1 MARIKKYGDTQVQ
14 NLTSFNTFIT
24 DVNPNSDYFRITE
37 FKESFSGGKN
47 GFLIEGSEYL
57 LESTEIKIEILD
69 VDGNPIYWEPGNG
82 IPEYYEGVSKV
93 VAVYVYDD
101 TPIGQANIT
110 VLGELK
116 QYLDGDGIV
125 RDIPAEWKGLYN
137 VKWERAFKVNKL
149 LSNEDKVRFYKR
161 PKITI
166 DEIARPIFTATPT
179 LIQQTGSLN
188 GTPLVPGEGVRLST
202 FSLPSSYLL
211 DINGNTN
218 WSGSIINGT
227 ITMPNL
233 GITFTPSN
241 LVTNKQLIVSNPYS
255 SNGLAAS
262 FSNQPYTASFTYL
275 VEDSPIGTAL
285 SGSFAKINITDLTT
299 FVGDVARVKVF
310 RKSQSEVSDFQF
322 VQEIALESNEILVD
336 LESSERN
343 QENYGLFTT
352 YTLNNYWVTSSNN
365 LVRNF
370 NQNVL
375 FNSVKLDSVGANQFY
390 TSKSIDVTSGVEY
403 TLDMNVKLD
412 TNISEVNYIKVYL
425 EGTKDGKTIN
435 QEITT
440 ITSSNPYLQK
450 TNVNENII
458 ANDFDSVKL
467 YFEVKGLGW
476 YISDVSLRASQE
488 TSFSPDEITFI
499 QPVQRNLESETFDFR
514 FEFYDINNNYIPVEV
529 LATKTFSGGNL
540 NVINKSINLV
550 PTSLYFQFDSGS
562 GTGNP
567 MAPTTIY
574 IDAETNFITGSITFV
589 SKSYDIDNNELSSSY
604 YTGGKYPGLLID
616 EGDNR
621 YRLTVQN
628 FTGSVAVGQPER
640 IVQYV
645 EYTANVEGVS
655 DSIVITRV
663 SDGKGGVNYEIR
675 PYNGIVIRNSDASS
689 SLEIQAVRIDGI
701 NEINLKSGLPLGK
714 SDYQLFVQSG
724 STYINL
730 QKANDSGFLLGLS
743 PGVTGSGQLSYNARF
758 NRDSIDGQITV
769 YLIPSSSNNYS
780 ASILTS
786 LTLTDLQD
794 GLDAGVVL
802 YDADTFSIN
811 PSPKLQTDFSRFI
824 PISSSATASFYRR
837 GTFENPISCSI
848 EVYPSMSINSDF
860 IAEYWVNYVTHSC
873 DPNISVVA
881 YNEFGNI
888 ILPIST
894 SQYTEGLPLTQNKQL
909 ITNFTYTEP
918 WTSASVSVDKL
929 FTIVPDGLP
938 GEEPITIIVDPVNVV
953 LKSNENGDVSD
964 FTPSITSI
972 KVKQGDTFLIY
983 DTASLLP
990 QPGTPGNFSTDGL
1003 FSIINVTGVDVVAG
1017 GYNVDPLDSTKAL
1030 TNTISEFTNTI
1041 GSVQYDIKY
1050 QPYYT
1055 SSVVTASFVQPYTK
1069 VSDGPAARSVS
1080 LVSSADVVN
1089 YDGDGVVLS
1098 PTENIVITATAY
1110 NTTGSA
1116 HFQYFKNDVSLGPPT
1131 AINFNG
1137 NILDLPSGDTVA
1149 PGESAVYRVTLRD
1162 GSSDENDTVFAEN
1175 QITITGI
1182 QAGGTPYNVSLTN
1195 ENSSIFANV
1204 YDTITFTGTGTQ
1216 ILATKGG
1223 TPLLATQSF
1232 STSTFDQLG
1241 TVIPN
1246 GEYKVTLFSTSSHI
1260 TPATSNLT
1268 LGSTIPVV
1276 NNIAT
1281 IGDLSDW
1288 RYLRNTASLLP
1299 LSSSAEII
1307 YEVDLEDGKAVYY
1320 KTQSL
1325 TVQYEGAIG
1334 PGLIMRG
1341 EWTGSIDYIFD
1352 VQAKRRDAVFRD
1364 ISGNV
1369 HYWGTTVDLVKSGI
1383 APYTTIPFYDGT
1395 QQSGD
1400 IDVNGWQYLGQEDFF
1415 VAAKLAIFEESFVK
1429 NTINVGNNGGAEA
1442 FANIVLAG
1450 GRIDPYIAV
1459 GQTGTAGNSGDQ
1471 ISAGVIGYGNPG
1483 IFMGTKVTGSIK
1495 TPMMSLVNT
1504 GNTRYMRWDG
1514 SQLELSGKLNAGGML
1529 LGPDVSGSNDG
1540 LYIGNNNYWYDTGNF
1555 KVGDSNNYLEWDG
1568 STLTL
1573 RGSLKQTEG
1582 GVNEPTLKGVW
1593 TAGLTYYNN
1602 DVVSYSG
1609 QSWIATSAVS
1619 HVATNDTNATTGYP
1633 GSGPWNV
1640 YVSKGDDG
1648 AGVVYRGDFNTAETY
1663 FNNIDRKDIVRQIA
1677 NGTYPYWIFVGTD
1690 GTVPGAGN
1698 PPPTSGNT
1706 ATAYWKG
1713 FGAQFTSVATGLL
1726 LAENATI
1733 TKGLVIGISGSE
1745 TGFIRSAG
1753 AGSITAGSGFHI
1765 TADGEVR
1772 FGDSYPDGENY
1783 VYWNGSDLNI
1793 KGNINLAQGSV
1804 GGWTVDPTGSGGS
1817 LHDDNNLIVFN
1828 PSLPEIQM
1836 YNTSGQQKIKISPNN
1851 ILSDPAAASNVNISD
1866 LTSTLSAAASTT
1878 STNSSETIYSAY
1890 ETNASSTAFTAL
1902 QGTYEVNGL
1911 TGIPTIVV
1919 STTGLPSTAGQTS
1932 APDYDY
1938 YPFYP
1943 YQTHQGSSYAAFVT
1957 VDLFMEFVSSSGVVV
1972 HRETLNTGYA
1982 TGQAIQPQSY
1992 EAVASGFSPTGFIW
2006 QYAGAGYTSAASSYS
2021 PSAPSPKNFS
2031 VTFANYGTYSIR
2043 YSTRI
2048 SVRSGVEDDALS
2060 DGSRQYSYN
2069 SFTKA
2074 GVSFSA
2080 TLDTNIDL
2088 IFPVN
2093 FVEVNAGGFQA
2104 VTDSTQYVRLIR
2116 DDAGQT
2122 NPNLVY
2128 VKNGNT
2134 TLQHDDLNQVI
2145 LSNYASSVLYGK
2157 VSLGSD
2163 WSSDKTKP
2171 ATTNI
2176 LGGLRLQAATA
2187 TPASQ
2192 ANPQRLSDYIADG
2205 NTILALRQGS
2215 PGTNAYY
2222 QLPYYMDG
2230 TYNDVD
2236 YNKYETGHFLIL
2248 WNSDDNT
2255 SVQIRGMIQANTTS
2269 ATNGYTE
2276 LQGGVAWIIFYQGN
2290 SLGAISGTKSNHW
2303 VIAGLWDNNWP

>member
-24 DVNPNSDYFRITE
+24 DVNPNSEYFRITE

-116 QYLDGDGIV
+116 QYLDGDAIL

-161 PKITI
+161 PKVTI
-166 DEIARPIFTATPT
+166 DEISRPIFTATPT

-188 GTPLVPGEGVRLST
+188 GTPLIPGEGVRLST
-202 FSLPSSYLL
+202 FTLPSSYLL
-211 DINGNTN
+211 DINDNTN

-233 GITFTPSN
+233 GIAFTPSN

-275 VEDSPIGTAL
+275 VEDTAIGTAL

-365 LVRNF
+365 LTRTF

-375 FNSVKLDSVGANQFY
+375 FNSVKLDSIGANQFY
-390 TSKSIDVTSGVEY
+390 TSKSIDVTSEVEY

-412 TNISEVNYIKVYL
+412 TNISEANYIKVYL
-425 EGTKDGKTIN
+425 EGTKDGRIIT
-435 QEITT
+435 QPITT

-743 PGVTGSGQLSYNARF
+743 TGVTGSGELSYNARF

-811 PSPKLQTDFSRFI
+811 PSPKLQTDVSRFI
-824 PISSSATASFYRR
+824 PVSSSATASFYRR
-837 GTFENPISCSI
+837 GTFEAPISCSI

-860 IAEYWVNYVTHSC
+860 VAEYWVNYVTHSC
-873 DPNISVVA
+873 DPNISVIA

-894 SQYTEGLPLTQNKQL
+894 SQYIEGLPLTQNKQL

-990 QPGTPGNFSTDGL
+990 QPGTSGNFSTDGL
-1003 FSIINVTGVDVVAG
+1003 FSIINVTGVDIVAG
-1017 GYNVDPLDSTKAL
+1017 GYSVDPSNSTTAL
-1030 TNTISEFTNTI
+1030 TNAISEFTNAI

-1055 SSVVTASFVQPYTK
+1055 SSIVTASFVQPYTK

-1162 GSSDENDTVFAEN
+1162 GSDDENATVFAEN

-1204 YDTITFTGTGTQ
+1204 YDDITFTGTGTQ

-1232 STSTFDQLG
+1232 STPTFDQLG

-1268 LGSTIPVV
+1268 LGSVIPVV
-1276 NNIAT
+1276 ANIAT
-1281 IGDLSDW
+1281 IGDISDW

-1369 HYWGTTVDLVKSGI
+1369 HYWGTTVDLVKSPTF
-1383 APYTTIPFYDGT
+1383 PYTTIPFYDGT
-1395 QQSGD
+1395 QVSGD
-1400 IDVNGWQYLGQEDFF
+1400 IDVNGWQYLGQQDFF
-1415 VAAKLAIFEESFVK
+1415 VAAKIAIFEESFVK

-1471 ISAGVIGYGNPG
+1471 TSAGVIGYGNPG

-1514 SQLELSGKLNAGGML
+1514 AQLELSGKLNAGGML

-1540 LYIGNNNYWYDTGNF
+1540 LYINDNNYWYDTGQF
-1555 KVGDSNNYLEWDG
+1555 KVGNNTNYLGFSGSVLNVAGTITVLGGDAATQTYAQTVG
-1568 STLTL
+1568 TASYNQGVAYANVTASAAYQGAKAIADSIANGNYSGGTFISSTSVVSPILAGGAGYISTLFTV
-1573 RGSLKQTEG
+1573 GSASAATPAIYLDARNSVTRSIYIGPSAGGVFNSVTTPAYLDSLGRFSLSDKLFFDGVNLTINGAVTATTGFLG
-1582 GVNEPTLKGVW
+1582 GVNGWIIEP
-1593 TAGLTYYNN
+1593 GL
-1602 DVVSYSG
+1602 
-1609 QSWIATSAVS
+1609 
-1619 HVATNDTNATTGYP
+1619 
-1633 GSGPWNV
+1633 
-1640 YVSKGDDG
+1640 
-1648 AGVVYRGDFNTAETY
+1648 
-1663 FNNIDRKDIVRQIA
+1663 
-1677 NGTYPYWIFVGTD
+1677 
-1690 GTVPGAGN
+1690 
-1698 PPPTSGNT
+1698 
-1706 ATAYWKG
+1706 
-1713 FGAQFTSVATGLL
+1713 
-1726 LAENATI
+1726 
-1733 TKGLVIGISGSE
+1733 
-1745 TGFIRSAG
+1745 IRSNAG
-1753 AGSITAGSGFHI
+1753 TIFLDASANSIYIKAN
-1765 TADGEVR
+1765 AAAN
-1772 FGDSYPDGENY
+1772 PDLIFKRGAL
-1783 VYWNGSDLNI
+1783 S
-1793 KGNINLAQGSV
+1793 SV
-1804 GGWTVDPTGSGGS
+1804 GGSTINVTPPTTSTTITPSSANFYTYLTNQKVYHNTAGNGVAINLTSGTGTWADNDIDFAGGS
-1817 LHDDNNLIVFN
+1817 YIAGDLMPWTGYAGIEVGVDVF
-1828 PSLPEIQM
+1828 
-1836 YNTSGQQKIKISPNN
+1836 TTD
-1851 ILSDPAAASNVNISD
+1851 DPAGTLAESIFGGS
-1866 LTSTLSAAASTT
+1866 TTMYSPSTLSYIVP
-1878 STNSSETIYSAY
+1878 STNQTINLEGGTTYYAY
-1890 ETNASSTAFTAL
+1890 TW
-1902 QGTYEVNGL
+1902 YKL
-1911 TGIPTIVV
+1911 TGYIGTGTIEISITEIPPQFQFNKLTDIVE
-1919 STTGLPSTAGQTS
+1919 LTS
-1932 APDYDY
+1932 D
-1938 YPFYP
+1938 
-1943 YQTHQGSSYAAFVT
+1943 
-1957 VDLFMEFVSSSGVVV
+1957 GV
-1972 HRETLNTGYA
+1972 
-1982 TGQAIQPQSY
+1982 Q
-1992 EAVASGFSPTGFIW
+1992 VASGTSKFFKVERNQSTDLPTV
-2006 QYAGAGYTSAASSYS
+2006 TSKGWHRLES
-2021 PSAPSPKNFS
+2021 
-2031 VTFANYGTYSIR
+2031 
-2043 YSTRI
+2043 
-2048 SVRSGVEDDALS
+2048 DA
-2060 DGSRQYSYN
+2060 
-2069 SFTKA
+2069 
-2074 GVSFSA
+2074 
-2080 TLDTNIDL
+2080 I
-2088 IFPVN
+2088 
-2093 FVEVNAGGFQA
+2093 
-2104 VTDSTQYVRLIR
+2104 
-2116 DDAGQT
+2116 
-2122 NPNLVY
+2122 
-2128 VKNGNT
+2128 NT
-2134 TLQHDDLNQVI
+2134 TLQISGSGTDSISIESSAGDIDMNTNDIRDVGT
-2145 LSNYASSVLYGK
+2145 LSWNLASSGNEGFLNTVNVGGSQRP
-2157 VSLGSD
+2157 SLLLRNIPGAGDIGGTLREIQIRISAGSNVWQVCRFDSSARFKYDIID
-2163 WSSDKTKP
+2163 WNHSSILNSIKNTPVRTFYWNIDKEMETP
-2171 ATTNI
+2171 SIQIGIIAEE
-2176 LGGLRLQAATA
+2176 LEAAGLEEFV
-2187 TPASQ
+2187 
-2192 ANPQRLSDYIADG
+2192 DYEEID
-2205 NTILALRQGS
+2205 
-2215 PGTNAYY
+2215 
-2222 QLPYYMDG
+2222 
-2230 TYNDVD
+2230 DVD
-2236 YNKYETGHFLIL
+2236 NPGQKKTVPQSIAKTNLIFAL
-2248 WNSDDNT
+2248 WKAVQELNEKVEKLEERLNNS
-2255 SVQIRGMIQANTTS
+2255 
-2269 ATNGYTE
+2269 
-2276 LQGGVAWIIFYQGN
+2276 
-2290 SLGAISGTKSNHW
+2290 
-2303 VIAGLWDNNWP
+2303 

>member
-211 DINGNTN
+211 DINDNTN

-412 TNISEVNYIKVYL
+412 TNISEANYIKVYL

-675 PYNGIVIRNSDASS
+675 PYNGIVIRNSEASS

-964 FTPSITSI
+964 FSPSITSI

-1232 STSTFDQLG
+1232 STPTFDQLG

-1268 LGSTIPVV
+1268 LGSTIPTV

-1514 SQLELSGKLNAGGML
+1514 AQLELSGKLNAGGML

-1540 LYIGNNNYWYDTGNF
+1540 LYINDNNYWYDTGQF
-1555 KVGDSNNYLEWDG
+1555 KVGNNTNYLGFSGSMLNVAGTITVLGGDAATQTYAQTVG
-1568 STLTL
+1568 TASYNQGVAYANVTASAAYQGAKAIADSIANGSYSGGTFITSTSVTSPILAGGAGYISTLFTV
-1573 RGSLKQTEG
+1573 GSASLATPAIYLDARNSVTRSIYIGPSAGGVFNSVTTPAYLDSLGRFSLSDKLFFDGVNLTINGAVTATTGFLG
-1582 GVNEPTLKGVW
+1582 GVNGWIIEPGLIRSN
-1593 TAGLTYYNN
+1593 AGTIFLDASANSIYIKENAGANPDLIFKRGALSSVGGSSVNVTP
-1602 DVVSYSG
+1602 STISATI
-1609 QSWIATSAVS
+1609 SATSANFYTYFTNQKVY
-1619 HVATNDTNATTGYP
+1619 HNTAGNGVAINLTSGTGTWSDNDIDFGG
-1633 GSGPWNV
+1633 GS
-1640 YVSKGDDG
+1640 YVSAEFGTWYGYVGIEVGVDVFTTDNP
-1648 AGVVYRGDFNTAETY
+1648 AGT
-1663 FNNIDRKDIVRQIA
+1663 
-1677 NGTYPYWIFVGTD
+1677 
-1690 GTVPGAGN
+1690 
-1698 PPPTSGNT
+1698 
-1706 ATAYWKG
+1706 
-1713 FGAQFTSVATGLL
+1713 
-1726 LAENATI
+1726 LA
-1733 TKGLVIGISGSE
+1733 
-1745 TGFIRSAG
+1745 
-1753 AGSITAGSGFHI
+1753 
-1765 TADGEVR
+1765 D
-1772 FGDSYPDGENY
+1772 
-1783 VYWNGSDLNI
+1783 
-1793 KGNINLAQGSV
+1793 SV
-1804 GGWTVDPTGSGGS
+1804 GGGSVT
-1817 LHDDNNLIVFN
+1817 L
-1828 PSLPEIQM
+1828 
-1836 YNTSGQQKIKISPNN
+1836 YSP
-1851 ILSDPAAASNVNISD
+1851 
-1866 LTSTLSAAASTT
+1866 STLSFLAAATNQTINLEGGTT
-1878 STNSSETIYSAY
+1878 YYAY
-1890 ETNASSTAFTAL
+1890 TWYKL
-1902 QGTYEVNGL
+1902 
-1911 TGIPTIVV
+1911 
-1919 STTGLPSTAGQTS
+1919 
-1932 APDYDY
+1932 
-1938 YPFYP
+1938 
-1943 YQTHQGSSYAAFVT
+1943 
-1957 VDLFMEFVSSSGVVV
+1957 SGYI
-1972 HRETLNTGYA
+1972 G
-1982 TGQAIQPQSY
+1982 TGQVDVSVTEIPPQFQFNKLTNIVELTSDGVQ
-1992 EAVASGFSPTGFIW
+1992 VASGTSKFFKAERNSSTDLPTV
-2006 QYAGAGYTSAASSYS
+2006 TS
-2021 PSAPSPKNFS
+2021 KGWHRF
-2031 VTFANYGTYSIR
+2031 
-2043 YSTRI
+2043 
-2048 SVRSGVEDDALS
+2048 ES
-2060 DGSRQYSYN
+2060 D
-2069 SFTKA
+2069 
-2074 GVSFSA
+2074 
-2080 TLDTNIDL
+2080 
-2088 IFPVN
+2088 
-2093 FVEVNAGGFQA
+2093 
-2104 VTDSTQYVRLIR
+2104 
-2116 DDAGQT
+2116 
-2122 NPNLVY
+2122 NL
-2128 VKNGNT
+2128 NT
-2134 TLQHDDLNQVI
+2134 TLQITGSATTAMSIQAGAGKIEMNNNIIALGTTSSTPNGSVTWASSTGNNAALTQTTQGGSTFPTVYLQNLNSPGGGTI
-2145 LSNYASSVLYGK
+2145 RGLEISLSNWTIGRDTSARRLKYDIK
-2157 VSLGSD
+2157 D
-2163 WSSDKTKP
+2163 WVP
-2171 ATTNI
+2171 ENI
-2176 LGGLRLQAATA
+2176 LDKVMAVPIRNYYWKVDKDLENPVLQTGVIAEE
-2187 TPASQ
+2187 
-2192 ANPQRLSDYIADG
+2192 IADAG
-2205 NTILALRQGS
+2205 FE
-2215 PGTNAYY
+2215 
-2222 QLPYYMDG
+2222 DW
-2230 TYNDVD
+2230 VD
-2236 YNKYETGHFLIL
+2236 YDWLEDPDNPEGPKQWLTAGIDKKGLVYIL
-2248 WNSDDNT
+2248 WKAM
-2255 SVQIRGMIQANTTS
+2255 Q
-2269 ATNGYTE
+2269 E
-2276 LQGGVAWIIFYQGN
+2276 LIVKVRDLE
-2290 SLGAISGTKSNHW
+2290 SHISGSN
-2303 VIAGLWDNNWP
+2303 

>member
-24 DVNPNSDYFRITE
+24 DVNPNSEYFRITE

-116 QYLDGDGIV
+116 QYLDGDAIL

-161 PKITI
+161 PKVTI
-166 DEIARPIFTATPT
+166 DEISRPIFTATPT

-188 GTPLVPGEGVRLST
+188 GTPLIPGEGVRLST
-202 FSLPSSYLL
+202 FTLPSSYLL
-211 DINGNTN
+211 DINDNTN

-275 VEDSPIGTAL
+275 VEDTAIGTAL

-365 LVRNF
+365 LTRTF

-375 FNSVKLDSVGANQFY
+375 FNSVKLDSIGANQFY
-390 TSKSIDVTSGVEY
+390 TSKSIDVTSEVEY

-412 TNISEVNYIKVYL
+412 TNISEANYIKVYL
-425 EGTKDGKTIN
+425 EGTKDGRIIT
-435 QEITT
+435 QPITT

-743 PGVTGSGQLSYNARF
+743 TGVTGSGELSYNARF

-811 PSPKLQTDFSRFI
+811 PSPKLQTDVSRFI
-824 PISSSATASFYRR
+824 PVSSSATASFYRR
-837 GTFENPISCSI
+837 GTFEAPISCSI

-860 IAEYWVNYVTHSC
+860 VAEYWVNYVTHSC
-873 DPNISVVA
+873 DPNISVIA

-894 SQYTEGLPLTQNKQL
+894 SQYIEGLPLTQNKQL

-1003 FSIINVTGVDVVAG
+1003 FSIINVTGVDIVAG
-1017 GYNVDPLDSTKAL
+1017 GYSASNSTTAL

-1055 SSVVTASFVQPYTK
+1055 SSIVTASFVQPYTK

-1162 GSSDENDTVFAEN
+1162 GSDDENATVFAEN

-1204 YDTITFTGTGTQ
+1204 YDDITFTGTGTQ

-1232 STSTFDQLG
+1232 STPTFDQLG

-1281 IGDLSDW
+1281 IGDLSAW
-1288 RYLRNTASLLP
+1288 NYLRDPNTLLP

-1307 YEVDLEDGKAVYY
+1307 YEVDVEDGKAVYY

-1369 HYWGTTVDLVKSGI
+1369 HYWGTTVDLVKAGS
-1383 APYTTIPFYDGT
+1383 APYTTIPFYDGS

-1400 IDVNGWQYLGQEDFF
+1400 IDANGWQYLGQEDFF

-1429 NTINVGNNGGAEA
+1429 NTISVGNNGGAEA

-1471 ISAGVIGYGNPG
+1471 TSAGVIGYGNPG

-1514 SQLELSGKLNAGGML
+1514 AQLELSGKLNAGGML
-1529 LGPDVSGSNDG
+1529 LGPDISGSNDG
-1540 LYIGNNNYWYDTGNF
+1540 LFIGNNNYWYDTGNF

-1568 STLTL
+1568 ATLTL

-1593 TAGLTYYNN
+1593 TSSLTYFNN

-1633 GSGPWNV
+1633 GAGPWNV

-1690 GTVPGAGN
+1690 ASVPGAGN

-1706 ATAYWKG
+1706 ATAYWKS

-1753 AGSITAGSGFHI
+1753 ASSIVNGSGFYI
-1765 TADGEVR
+1765 SADGEVR
-1772 FGDSYPDGENY
+1772 FGDAYPSGENY
-1783 VYWNGSDLNI
+1783 VYWDGSELNI

-1851 ILSDPAAASNVNISD
+1851 ILSDPNAGSNVNISD

-1878 STNSSETIYSAY
+1878 SANSYETIFSAY
-1890 ETNASSTAFTAL
+1890 ETNASSSAFTAL
-1902 QGTYEVNGL
+1902 AGTYEVNGL

-1919 STTGLPSTAGQTS
+1919 STTGLPSTAAST
-1932 APDYDY
+1932 ATPDYDY

-1943 YQTHQGSSYAAFVT
+1943 YQGHQGGSYPAFVT
-1957 VDLFMEFVSSSGVVV
+1957 VDLCMEFVSSSGVLV
-1972 HRETLNTGYA
+1972 HRQTLNTGYA
-1982 TGQAIQPQSY
+1982 TGQSIQPDYY

-2006 QYAGAGYTSAASSYS
+2006 QYAGGGYTSAASSFS
-2021 PSAPSPKNFS
+2021 PSAASPLNFS
-2031 VTFANYGTYSIR
+2031 VTFPNYGTYSVR

-2048 SVRSGVEDDALS
+2048 SVRSGIEDNALS
-2060 DGSRQYSYN
+2060 DGSRLNSYN

-2074 GVSFSA
+2074 GVSFSG

-2122 NPNLVY
+2122 NPNLIY
-2128 VKNGNT
+2128 VKNGNMQ
-2134 TLQHDDLNQVI
+2134 LQHDDTSQITLTNYGASNLSGRVYAGGDWSGDFTKPKTVDINGGLVLNKTFLFGGSSASPTSLENSLAAGYSVFFLDSTSVSDRHYVLPFYFDASNSTPNYDKFRAGHICI
-2145 LSNYASSVLYGK
+2145 LFNRDDANNNVFVKGLLSGGSGYTQIGGGSVFTLMYASDDVQAPSGVYG
-2157 VSLGSD
+2157 
-2163 WSSDKTKP
+2163 W
-2171 ATTNI
+2171 I
-2176 LGGLRLQAATA
+2176 L
-2187 TPASQ
+2187 
-2192 ANPQRLSDYIADG
+2192 
-2205 NTILALRQGS
+2205 
-2215 PGTNAYY
+2215 
-2222 QLPYYMDG
+2222 M
-2230 TYNDVD
+2230 
-2236 YNKYETGHFLIL
+2236 
-2248 WNSDDNT
+2248 
-2255 SVQIRGMIQANTTS
+2255 
-2269 ATNGYTE
+2269 
-2276 LQGGVAWIIFYQGN
+2276 
-2290 SLGAISGTKSNHW
+2290 SN
-2303 VIAGLWDNNWP
+2303 VDNNW

>member
-1 MARIKKYGDTQVQ
+1 MARIKKYGNTQIQ

-24 DVNPNSDYFRITE
+24 DLNTNSDYFRITE
-37 FKESFSGGKN
+37 FKESFTGGKN

-93 VAVYVYDD
+93 VAVYVYND

-116 QYLDGDGIV
+116 KYLDDDGVI
-125 RDIPAEWKGLYN
+125 RDVPAEWKGLYN
-137 VKWERAFKVNKL
+137 VKWERTFKINKL

-161 PKITI
+161 PKVTI
-166 DEIARPIFTATPT
+166 DELSRPIFTATPT
-179 LIQQTGSLN
+179 IIQQTGSLN
-188 GTPLVPGEGVRLST
+188 GTPLIPGEGVTLST

-211 DINGNTN
+211 DINDNTN
-218 WSGSIINGT
+218 WSGSILNGT

-255 SNGLAAS
+255 LNGLAAS
-262 FSNQPYTASFTYL
+262 FANQPYTASFTYL
-275 VEDSPIGTAL
+275 VEDSAIGTAL

-343 QENYGLFTT
+343 QENYGLFTPF
-352 YTLNNYWVTSSNN
+352 TLNNYWVTSSNS
-365 LVRNF
+365 LTRTF

-375 FNSVKLDSVGANQFY
+375 FNSVKLDSIGTNQFY

-412 TNISEVNYIKVYL
+412 ANTSEANYIKVYL
-425 EGTKDGKTIN
+425 EGTKDGRTTN
-435 QEITT
+435 QHITT

-450 TNVNENII
+450 TNINENII

-499 QPVQRNLESETFDFR
+499 QPVQRNLETETFDFR

-574 IDAETNFITGSITFV
+574 IDAETNFITGSITFT

-604 YTGGKYPGLLID
+604 YTGGHYPGLLID

-621 YRLTVQN
+621 YRLTIQN
-628 FTGSVAVGQPER
+628 FTGSVAVGQTER
-640 IVQYV
+640 IVQFI
-645 EYTANVEGVS
+645 EYTAEVEGVT

-675 PYNGIVIRNSDASS
+675 PYNGTVIRNSDASS

-701 NEINLKSGLPLGK
+701 NEVNLQSGLQLGK
-714 SDYQLFVQSG
+714 SDFQLFVQSG

-730 QKANDSGFLLGLS
+730 EKANTNGFLLGLS
-743 PGVTGSGQLSYNARF
+743 PGVTGSGQLNYNARF

-824 PISSSATASFYRR
+824 PVSSSATASFYRR

-860 IAEYWVNYVTHSC
+860 VAEYWINYVTHSC

-894 SQYTEGLPLTQNKQL
+894 SQFTEGLPLTQNKQL
-909 ITNFTYTEP
+909 ITNFTYNEP

-938 GEEPITIIVDPVNVV
+938 GEEPITIIVDPINVV
-953 LKSNENGDVSD
+953 LKANENGDVLD
-964 FTPSITSI
+964 FNPSITSI
-972 KVKQGDTFLIY
+972 KVKQGNEYLIF
-983 DTASLLP
+983 DSASVLP
-990 QPGTPGNFSTDGL
+990 QPGTPGNFNTDGL
-1003 FSIINVTGVDVVAG
+1003 FSIVNVTGIDIAAG
-1017 GYNVDPLDSTKAL
+1017 GFSADPLDVSSVITSP
-1030 TNTISEFTNTI
+1030 ISEFTNTT
-1041 GSVQYDIKY
+1041 GTVQYDIKY
-1050 QPYYT
+1050 QPFYT
-1055 SSVVTASFVQPYTK
+1055 SSILTASFVQPYTK

-1080 LVSSADVVN
+1080 LTSTSDVVN

-1098 PTENIVITATAY
+1098 PSENIVITATAY

-1116 HFQYFKNDVSLGPPT
+1116 YFQFFKNDVSQGPPT

-1137 NILDLPSGDTVA
+1137 NILDIPSGDTAA
-1149 PGESAVYRVTLRD
+1149 PGETAVYKVLLRD
-1162 GSSDENDTVFAEN
+1162 GSGDESATVFAEN
-1175 QITITGI
+1175 QISIAGI

-1223 TPLLATQSF
+1223 IPLLAKTTF
-1232 STSTFDQLG
+1232 STPTFDQLG

-1246 GEYKVTLFSTSSHI
+1246 GEYRVTLFSTSSHI

-1276 NNIAT
+1276 TDIAT
-1281 IGDLSDW
+1281 IGDLSAW
-1288 RYLRNTASLLP
+1288 NYLRDPNTLLP
-1299 LSSSAEII
+1299 LSASAEII
-1307 YEVDLEDGKAVYY
+1307 YEVNLEDGKAVYY

-1325 TVQYEGAIG
+1325 SVQYEGAIG

-1341 EWTGSIDYIFD
+1341 EWTGAIDYIFD

-1369 HYWGTTVDLVKSGI
+1369 HYWGTTVDLVKSGT
-1383 APYTTIPFYDGT
+1383 APYTTQPIYNVGSPPD
-1395 QQSGD
+1395 SGD
-1400 IDVNGWQYLGQEDFF
+1400 IDANGWQYLGQEDFF

-1429 NTINVGNNGGAEA
+1429 NTINVGNNGGLDA

-1459 GQTGTAGNSGDQ
+1459 GQTGTAGASGDQ
-1471 ISAGVIGYGNPG
+1471 TSPGVIGYGNPG
-1483 IFMGTKVTGSIK
+1483 IFMGTKVESSVK
-1495 TPMMSLVNT
+1495 TPMMSLVNS
-1504 GNTRYMRWDG
+1504 GNTRYMRWNG
-1514 SQLELSGKLNAGGML
+1514 SQLELSGILNAGGMK
-1529 LGPDVSGSNDG
+1529 LGPDVNGTNDG
-1540 LYIGNNNYWYDTGNF
+1540 LYIGTNNYWYDSGNF
-1555 KVGDSNNYLEWDG
+1555 KVGTTNNYLEWDG
-1568 STLTL
+1568 STLIIK
-1573 RGSLKQTEG
+1573 GSVRQ
-1582 GVNEPTLKGVW
+1582 
-1593 TAGLTYYNN
+1593 TAGGDPEGRAL
-1602 DVVSYSG
+1602 
-1609 QSWIATSAVS
+1609 
-1619 HVATNDTNATTGYP
+1619 
-1633 GSGPWNV
+1633 GPWNASFE
-1640 YVSKGDDG
+1640 YLENDIVSHNGRTWYCKLDHNSGTTANDEPLVGSNYTTYWGLAADAGTSGTSGATGADG
-1648 AGVVYRGDFNTAETY
+1648 SGVVYRGPFAAGTAY
-1663 FNNIDRKDIVRQIA
+1663 FSDAARKDIVKGSNGQYYICKLAYTPADNSTRPIDGGSYTTYWNSFGATFSSVATDILLAQDATITRGLVIGTDGATNGFIRSTGATSLTGGSAPGFYLQQDGQFRFGENVVPGNSYIYYTPGVLEIRGKLLTDAASVSELGNWKVIDGNFQDSSDSIVLNATSKAIQIFDTGGVKKVEIKQSNISDPGGSFGSVNINPPA
-1677 NGTYPYWIFVGTD
+1677 SYDFSTSGPTTLSGNLNFEYPVYDTTGFSVGVAGTYTAVLDWGSANYITADSSFSPAFSGYFDLYIDAGIWTTPDFSGTLIDSFALANSSGMINGPSETLNMSFSDGYSKSITFPSAGTYYIHVSTYGYGYSSTGNVVIYGYVDAASDSFTIQLNQTEIGGDGFLVVADNSNYVKIQRTISAPIIDIKTDKAYPALRITNSNASGRAIEVLDGDIYSSGTGNNIRVNGGWIGTDNVAQGIRMGTD
-1690 GTVPGAGN
+1690 GTNATVMGQFPGQGAAAATARLR
-1698 PPPTSGNT
+1698 PGNT
-1706 ATAYWKG
+1706 K
-1713 FGAQFTSVATGLL
+1713 FGIAGRELVFDSS
-1726 LAENATI
+1726 TI
-1733 TKGLVIGISGSE
+1733 
-1745 TGFIRSAG
+1745 R
-1753 AGSITAGSGFHI
+1753 
-1765 TADGEVR
+1765 
-1772 FGDSYPDGENY
+1772 
-1783 VYWNGSDLNI
+1783 I
-1793 KGNINLAQGSV
+1793 KGDIE
-1804 GGWTVDPTGSGGS
+1804 D
-1817 LHDDNNLIVFN
+1817 
-1828 PSLPEIQM
+1828 
-1836 YNTSGQQKIKISPNN
+1836 YPN
-1851 ILSDPAAASNVNISD
+1851 
-1866 LTSTLSAAASTT
+1866 
-1878 STNSSETIYSAY
+1878 SAY
-1890 ETNASSTAFTAL
+1890 ESIKNIKPVLYTPLNSINNDFETDGPEDYAL
-1902 QGTYEVNGL
+1902 NYPMENPKEYIGKQG
-1911 TGIPTIVV
+1911 
-1919 STTGLPSTAGQTS
+1919 
-1932 APDYDY
+1932 
-1938 YPFYP
+1938 
-1943 YQTHQGSSYAAFVT
+1943 
-1957 VDLFMEFVSSSGVVV
+1957 
-1972 HRETLNTGYA
+1972 
-1982 TGQAIQPQSY
+1982 
-1992 EAVASGFSPTGFIW
+1992 GFIAEW
-2006 QYAGAGYTSAASSYS
+2006 LDADVELRKYVTYG
-2021 PSAPSPKNFS
+2021 KN
-2031 VTFANYGTYSIR
+2031 
-2043 YSTRI
+2043 
-2048 SVRSGVEDDALS
+2048 S
-2060 DGSRQYSYN
+2060 DGNVTTDAISYDRLVVPL
-2069 SFTKA
+2069 TKA
-2074 GVSFSA
+2074 
-2080 TLDTNIDL
+2080 
-2088 IFPVN
+2088 
-2093 FVEVNAGGFQA
+2093 
-2104 VTDSTQYVRLIR
+2104 
-2116 DDAGQT
+2116 
-2122 NPNLVY
+2122 
-2128 VKNGNT
+2128 
-2134 TLQHDDLNQVI
+2134 
-2145 LSNYASSVLYGK
+2145 
-2157 VSLGSD
+2157 
-2163 WSSDKTKP
+2163 
-2171 ATTNI
+2171 
-2176 LGGLRLQAATA
+2176 
-2187 TPASQ
+2187 
-2192 ANPQRLSDYIADG
+2192 
-2205 NTILALRQGS
+2205 
-2215 PGTNAYY
+2215 
-2222 QLPYYMDG
+2222 
-2230 TYNDVD
+2230 
-2236 YNKYETGHFLIL
+2236 
-2248 WNSDDNT
+2248 
-2255 SVQIRGMIQANTTS
+2255 VQILMDKVEALEAYVS
-2269 ATNGYTE
+2269 A
-2276 LQGGVAWIIFYQGN
+2276 
-2290 SLGAISGTKSNHW
+2290 SK
-2303 VIAGLWDNNWP
+2303 